1 LRQQE
6 VLVADE
12 EITNRLDL
20 ILATLRLAFAR
31 QLHEARDEMRKDD
44 VTAAILDETGNWT
57 LSTDVQSRVAKSTGK
72 TERRV
77 RDRLP
82 GLVEQ
87 GVLATRGTER
97 KLEYRRTGLI

>member
-1 LRQQE
+1 
-6 VLVADE
+6 VADE
-12 EITNRLDL
+12 AIIHRLDL

-31 QLHEARDEMRKDD
+31 QLRETRDEMRSDD
-44 VTAAILDETGNWT
+44 VTAAILDVTENWT
-57 LSTDVQSRVAKSTGK
+57 PSTDVQRRVAKGTGK

-87 GVLATRGTER
+87 GVIAARGSER